1 MFERWHWS
9 MQDVDDLDFDEFC
22 LLADT
27 IEITT
32 KREAEARRN
41 K

>member
-9 MQDVDDLDFDEFC
+9 MQDVDELDFDEFC

-27 IEITT
+27 IREIH
-32 KREAEARRN
+32 KREQAARG